1 MGILNPEHPDLVS
14 NQIALFALTA
24 AFLSAAWAL
33 LRKQERY
40 I

>member
-1 MGILNPEHPDLVS
+1 MSILSPEHPDLVS
-14 NQIALFALTA
+14 NQIALFALTI
-24 AFLSAAWAL
+24 AFLAVAWGL